1 MARKSKIDNAIL
13 KRRARKEQQRK
24 KGQRAIRKFILI
36 VCEGEKTEP
45 NYFNA
50 FRKDLPKG
58 VLENYAIEVDGTG
71 RNTLSMVEEAIR
83 IRNER
88 EKGHGRKYDQVWVVF
103 DRDGFPPQQFN
114 EAIWKAEKEGL
125 QNAWS
130 NEAFEIWYLLHFHFF
145 QNGMSREDYKPLIER
160 ELSAKMGA
168 AFKYEKNMP
177 EMYALLKKYGDR
189 EQAIL
194 WAGSLDQI
202 FAGRTDFSDH
212 NPCTKIYL
220 LIQELLKLKG

>member
-45 NYFNA
+45 NYFNV

-88 EKGHGRKYDQVWVVF
+88 EKGHGRKCM
-103 DRDGFPPQQFN
+103 
-114 EAIWKAEKEGL
+114 L
-125 QNAWS
+125 C
-130 NEAFEIWYLLHFHFF
+130 
-145 QNGMSREDYKPLIER
+145 SR
-160 ELSAKMGA
+160 
-168 AFKYEKNMP
+168 NMVTENRP
-177 EMYALLKKYGDR
+177 
-189 EQAIL
+189 
-194 WAGSLDQI
+194 SC
-202 FAGRTDFSDH
+202 GRGH
-212 NPCTKIYL
+212 
-220 LIQELLKLKG
+220 